1 MERRID
7 RSCLPRNVLQAI
19 DTIYEYLPSS
29 LLTEIRISKQ
39 DGSFCT
45 PTSGISPS
53 PPPEDVRA
61 KRSIPRKFAYPE
73 AFKRTSVKT
82 IKTRRQHIPR
92 SLDDIRKALE
102 AAMRIAVLPETIQE
116 KDQTFQTLYQ
126 IAFKARK
133 NEAILAWH
141 RLGMKLHSI
150 EDSEISESNVGK
162 LFHEQVPDVSTK
174 SLENALSKARRIYDI
189 TSNLSSS
196 QILSLT
202 NVIAADIKSVTKKN
216 LYKLNI

>member
-1 MERRID
+1 M
-7 RSCLPRNVLQAI
+7 
-19 DTIYEYLPSS
+19 
-29 LLTEIRISKQ
+29 Q

-61 KRSIPRKFAYPE
+61 KRSVPRKFAYPE

-82 IKTRRQHIPR
+82 IKTRRKRIPK

-102 AAMRIAVLPETIQE
+102 AAMQTAVLPETIQE
-116 KDQTFQTLYQ
+116 KDQTFQKLYQ
-126 IAFKARK
+126 TASKARK

-141 RLGMKLHSI
+141 RLGMKLRSN
-150 EDSEISESNVGK
+150 EDPEISESNVGK
-162 LFHEQVPDVSTK
+162 LFHEQVPDISTK
-174 SLENALSKARRIYDI
+174 SLENTLSKARRIYDI
-189 TSNLSSS
+189 TSKLSSN

-202 NVIAADIKSVTKKN
+202 NVTVADI
-216 LYKLNI
+216 